1 MITAPMT
8 RPRVITAL
16 AACAAAVAV
25 SACGSQGIELAESD
39 PLYEGAVLF
48 AENCGGC
55 HTLDAAGTEGSGTDI
70 GDRERVDGPNFNTRP
85 EEVDDVL
92 YAIRNGGF
100 SGAIMPENIATGAE
114 KLAIASFLA
123 KYAGSDVKS
132 QTPTGGSGEGG
143 TDETSPGGDES
154 SPSEAPG

>member
-1 MITAPMT
+1 MARRFLTA
-8 RPRVITAL
+8 ASL
-16 AACAAAVAV
+16 AAAALL
-25 SACGSQGIELAESD
+25 SAGCGSQAIGVAKDSPD
-39 PLYEGAVLF
+39 RQGAVLF
-48 AENCGGC
+48 AERCGSC
-55 HTLDAAGTEGSGTDI
+55 HTLSVAGTQGSATNV
-70 GDRERVDGPNFNTRP
+70 GDRENVDGPNFDTR
-85 EEVDDVL
+85 EESVADVV
-92 YAIRNGGF
+92 YAIENGGF